1 MRITLKT
8 INDELKRLR
17 HEVHIDKGDGY
28 FYFWGGEATNWLDRT
43 VNVPKVSSLTLE
55 QWMGEFDKLK
65 KLNHSMLAGKAP
77 GRNAAKPKA
86 NRARE

>member
-8 INDELKRLR
+8 INDELKRLG
-17 HEVHIDKGDGY
+17 HQVHIDKGDGY

-43 VNVPKVSSLTLE
+43 VNVPKVSSFSLE
-55 QWMGEFDKLK
+55 QWMDEFEKLK

-77 GRNAAKPKA
+77 GTNTAKRKA
-86 NRARE
+86 KRAQP